1 MNAANNTN
9 PREPRSFVS
18 TTSTG
23 PQASHSPFLPL
34 ALLTLAVVA
43 WFGYQTVQLLGE
55 RSAQHKAIGDQEQVV
70 QNANKM
76 RAQLDALAAET
87 QRLADQ
93 GNPNAKLLV
102 EELRKRGI
110 TINPNAAKPAS
121 SP

>member
-1 MNAANNTN
+1 
-9 PREPRSFVS
+9 V
-18 TTSTG
+18 TTASTG
-23 PQASHSPFLPL
+23 PNATYSPFLPL
-34 ALLTLAVVA
+34 ALLALAVVA
-43 WFGYQTVQLLGE
+43 WFGYQTMQLQGE
-55 RSAQHKAIGDQEQVV
+55 RSAQQKSLQDQEQVV
-70 QNANKM
+70 QNATKM

-102 EELRKRGI
+102 DELRKRGI

>member
-1 MNAANNTN
+1 V
-9 PREPRSFVS
+9 PRQAVEPSILVS
-18 TTSTG
+18 TAGTRAEATY
-23 PQASHSPFLPL
+23 SPFLPL
-34 ALLTLAVVA
+34 VLLTLAVVA
-43 WFGYQTVQLLGE
+43 WFGYQTVQLQVE
-55 RSAQHKAIGDQEQVV
+55 RSAQRKALQEQEQVV
-70 QNANKM
+70 QSATKM

-102 EELRKRGI
+102 DELRKRGI

>member
-1 MNAANNTN
+1 
-9 PREPRSFVS
+9 VS
-18 TTSTG
+18 TAGTG
-23 PQASHSPFLPL
+23 AEASHSPFLPL
-34 ALLTLAVVA
+34 ALLTVAVVA
-43 WFGYQTVQLLGE
+43 WFGYQTVQLVGE
-55 RSAQHKAIGDQEQVV
+55 RSAQKKTLQDQEQVV
-70 QNANKM
+70 QNAGKM

-102 EELRKRGI
+102 EELRRRGI

>member
-1 MNAANNTN
+1 
-9 PREPRSFVS
+9 VS
-18 TTSTG
+18 TVGAG
-23 PQASHSPFLPL
+23 PEATHSPFLPL

-43 WFGYQTVQLLGE
+43 WFGYQTVQLQGE
-55 RSAQHKAIGDQEQVV
+55 RSAQQKALQDQEQVV
-70 QNANKM
+70 QNATKM

-102 EELRKRGI
+102 DELRKRGI
-110 TINPNAAKPAS
+110 TINPNATKPVS

>member
-1 MNAANNTN
+1 M
-9 PREPRSFVS
+9 S
-18 TTSTG
+18 TTSTR
-23 PQASHSPFLPL
+23 PQTSHSPFLPL
-34 ALLTLAVVA
+34 ALLTLAVVS

-70 QNANKM
+70 QNATKM